1 MSAVADLDLSSEQAA
16 KILEVALAA
25 SFYER
30 YDGALPRDE
39 KQRQED
45 AREMVRQC
53 RLSFLAG
60 NRKQPL
66 VDILYLAGVEP
77 GENSSE
83 GERTTVSDQEDLSQ
97 HSSEMLGKILEA
109 LETHRANAATEQAR
123 EEIDGNIDIVRDEV
137 LKRANGGDAV
147 AEKVAQTFTSLDQT
161 QSQPQQAAPQVDRK
175 ALEDRLSFPIMRAHG
190 IDPSQ
195 IDDLSDDELQWIID
209 HPDGGEQPEPTPVA
223 ASTPEPTGETFETTR
238 MVVKEPEPEAP
249 SAPKEAKA
257 DGPSDERLRMEEQV
271 TGLMLKAFGRG
282 RNEVPSE
289 AGIIGDH
296 ELRFMLDHPDGQVT
310 LEELQAAQAL
320 DKQDQDEPEPEP
332 VLTIA
337 QQIAAQ
343 KAKEE
348 GGDGFT
354 PEPAAEPEKPKR
366 RGRPPKAKEEEQ
378 PQEPAEN
385 PAAEIPPSSP
395 PKQTSITHDLPVNPA
410 QERIDRENFPIPP
423 EIDGDPPRLPFDLS
437 KESDASI
444 MSYHSRFHACA
455 ARANYIVGLW
465 ESELRDIQRLRKGR
479 EVEVANSLPIR
490 DGRAKL
496 TESQREIMVQAD
508 EEVMRL
514 KEEEHQVERVL
525 RQLRVLSDSYST
537 SVAVCSRQM
546 SMRHRE
552 ADGAR

>member
-1 MSAVADLDLSSEQAA
+1 MSAVADLELSSEQAA

-30 YDGALPRDE
+30 YDGVLPKDE

-45 AREMVRQC
+45 ALEMVRQC
-53 RLSFLAG
+53 RLSYLAG

-147 AEKVAQTFTSLDQT
+147 AEKVAQTFTSLDQP

-209 HPDGGEQPEPTPVA
+209 HPEGGETPESVSAPDIA
-223 ASTPEPTGETFETTR
+223 QTPEPTGETFETTR

-257 DGPSDERLRMEEQV
+257 DDLSDERLRMEEQV

-282 RNEVPSE
+282 RNEV
-289 AGIIGDH
+289 ADGTIGDH

-320 DKQDQDEPEPEP
+320 DKQDQGEPEPEP

-378 PQEPAEN
+378 SQEPAEN
-385 PAAEIPPSSP
+385 PVAETPPPSP
-395 PKQTSITHDLPVNPA
+395 PKQTSVAHDLPTNPA
-410 QERIDRENFPIPP
+410 QEQIDRENFPIPP
-423 EIDGDPPRLPFDLS
+423 DIEETVRLPFDLS
-437 KESDASI
+437 KLSEAEI
-444 MSYHSRFHACA
+444 RSYHSRMHAIHS
-455 ARANYIVGLW
+455 RALYVLGLW
-465 ESELRDIQRLRKGR
+465 ESDLRDAVKERKYR
-479 EVEVANSLPIR
+479 EVQMMNSFP
-490 DGRAKL
+490 ATPKL
-496 TESQREIMVQAD
+496 TDAQREAKIKGDPEVQ
-508 EEVMRL
+508 EIFER
-514 KEEEHQVERVL
+514 EHRIDGIC
-525 RQLRVLSDSYST
+525 RQLRLLSENYGRD
-537 SVAVCSRQM
+537 VAVCSRQLGR
-546 SMRHRE
+546 SDQE
-552 ADGAR
+552 ESGAR